1 MLSDEKKGI
10 SDMVQMGLQDK
21 VEEDLRQRLHELEML
36 SQRDALTGL
45 WNRNYLKEQVNEHLS
60 VSGHHGVMFM
70 MDLDNFKMINDIYGH
85 IMGDACLVGVS
96 EILTH
101 YVREQ
106 DIVCRLGGDEFV
118 LFFKGEMSEETVA
131 DRAAGLVEAL
141 SEGID
146 KMNIQGEVSISIGIA
161 MAPQDGGSF
170 MELYKKADKA
180 LYHVKNR
187 GKNGFCFYSGG
198 SEKKKKST
206 EKGKQADM
214 DLIKQLISERK
225 AVNGAY
231 QIEYDGFRRIYQF
244 LTRYMDRSN
253 QNIHMILFS
262 VVGNHRELP
271 DSSVMNGILYELERV
286 IKESLRIGDVAT
298 NYSSTQFLVIL
309 MDATE
314 ENAEMVAERIVGRCQ
329 KLLQTYELE
338 LEYDVERIT
347 AEG

>member
-1 MLSDEKKGI
+1 
-10 SDMVQMGLQDK
+10 MVQMDMQDK
-21 VEEDLRQRLHELEML
+21 VEEDLRQRLHELEMM

-131 DRAAGLVEAL
+131 DRAAGLVQAL
-141 SEGID
+141 SEGIN
-146 KMNIQGEVSISIGIA
+146 KMNIQSEVSISIGIA
-161 MAPQDGGSF
+161 MAPQDGSSF

-187 GKNGFCFYSGG
+187 GKNGYCFYSSGNEKGKKQSTG
-198 SEKKKKST
+198 S
-206 EKGKQADM
+206 GKQADM
-214 DLIKQLISERK
+214 NLIKELISERK
-225 AVNGAY
+225 SVHGAY

-253 QNIHMILFS
+253 QNIHMILFTIT
-262 VVGNHRELP
+262 GKQKGMPE
-271 DSSVMNGILYELERV
+271 SSVMNGLLYEMERI

-309 MDATE
+309 MDASE
-314 ENAEMVAERIVGRCQ
+314 ENAEMVAERIIVRCQ
-329 KLLQTYELE
+329 KLLQAYGLC

-347 AEG
+347 AER